1 MEVAVQRIQASHN
14 GYVDLCHLGLT
25 SLPELPDHITCLW
38 CNGNRLKELPEL
50 PPRLFQLRCDHNEL
64 TRLPPLPSQLRTLR
78 CDQNYITSLPDLP
91 ESLRSLWCD
100 NNHLTSLPLLPTHL
114 VDLWC
119 EGNRLLPPLTRESPK
134 EYEGRLREYE
144 SKMRII
150 CRVKMYKEDLMMN
163 RWHPSRVEKLLEAGY
178 DIEDM

>member
-1 MEVAVQRIQASHN
+1 MEIAIQRIQETQD

-38 CNGNRLKELPEL
+38 CNGNHLKELPEL

-64 TRLPPLPSQLRTLR
+64 TKLPPLPAKLRTLR
-78 CDQNYITSLPDLP
+78 CDQNYLTSLPDLP
-91 ESLRSLWCD
+91 ESLRTLWCD
-100 NNHLTSLPLLPTHL
+100 NNQLTSLPLLPT
-114 VDLWC
+114 DLFELC
-119 EGNRLLPPLTRESPK
+119 CHGNQLLPRLSKESPK
-134 EYEGRLREYE
+134 EYESRLQ
-144 SKMRII
+144 KVRII
-150 CRVKMYKEDLMMN
+150 CRVKTYKEDLMMN